1 MNPFSKETQRELG
14 LCLKFADVVTQ
25 KSLQWGI
32 RDGDGSCD
40 GDPSAP
46 RPMTYTVILVD
57 GAATHP
63 ISTIEADSVQA
74 AWAQAKSLFPYADL
88 ALVVDEGD

>member
-1 MNPFSKETQRELG
+1 
-14 LCLKFADVVTQ
+14 
-25 KSLQWGI
+25 
-32 RDGDGSCD
+32 
-40 GDPSAP
+40 
-46 RPMTYTVILVD
+46 MTYTVILVD